1 MHGASERRERISD
14 QAELHQ
20 LLHLVDYRKI
30 AAWSLEQGIRLPE
43 PGMAFDLGGIAKG
56 YAIDQAIAILREHGV
71 IMALVN
77 AGGDIRVFGTKAD
90 GTPWRVGIQHPRE
103 KTEITGVVSLSDA
116 AVATSGDY
124 ERYFS

>member
-1 MHGASERRERISD
+1 
-14 QAELHQ
+14 
-20 LLHLVDYRKI
+20 
-30 AAWSLEQGIRLPE
+30 
-43 PGMAFDLGGIAKG
+43 MALDLGGIAKG

-77 AGGDIRVFGTKAD
+77 AGGDIRCLGTKAD

-103 KTEITGVVSLSDA
+103 KTEISGVVSLRDA

-124 ERYFS
+124 RTVFSATRYPVSSHH